1 MTISK
6 QDSLLA
12 KLNRHYLKTQ
22 LKLYSH
28 FEGAKRLWQSNS
40 LKPAS
45 FNLSFNHKGQLYCPV
60 NSANI
65 KTAPMTLLRLTGLVI
80 QPHSQLTLTHQKST
94 INAAPNFL
102 SFLGMFNRGGDAF
115 ST

>member
-1 MTISK
+1 MTILK

-12 KLNRHYLKTQ
+12 KLSRHYLKTH

-45 FNLSFNHKGQLYCPV
+45 VNLSFNHRGQLCCAV

-65 KTAPMTLLRLTGLVI
+65 KTASMPPVPLTGLVI
-80 QPHSQLTLTHQKST
+80 QPHSQLTLIHKKNT

-102 SFLGMFNRGGDAF
+102 SFLGMFNRGGDVF